1 MKELNKIE
9 IPSSVAQDFNSANS
23 VWKNGKLMIQRGTVR
38 DTYFIGHE
46 TRTVTEVKKGQESE
60 PITREAVFAFPVE
73 VKKPAAYGD
82 VVNAVLD
89 TLSDREANILRLR
102 FGIGGKKAMTLE
114 EVGKEYGLTRER
126 IRQIEAKALR
136 KLRHP
141 SRANILKECMA

>member
-9 IPSSVAQDFNSANS
+9 IPASVAQDFNSANS

-46 TRTVTEVKKGQESE
+46 TRTVTEVPEGQESE

-82 VVNAVLD
+82 VVNAAERLAYALFSD
-89 TLSDREANILRLR
+89 EAAISFTASLSRKYRENNQDA
-102 FGIGGKKAMTLE
+102 
-114 EVGKEYGLTRER
+114 EV
-126 IRQIEAKALR
+126 IEHDQFIAYVKQELAPIF
-136 KLRHP
+136 K
-141 SRANILKECMA
+141 

>member
-9 IPSSVAQDFNSANS
+9 IPASVAQDFNSANS

-46 TRTVTEVKKGQESE
+46 TRTVTEVPEGQESE

-82 VVNAVLD
+82 VVNAAERQAYALFSD
-89 TLSDREANILRLR
+89 EAAISFTASLSRKYRENNQDA
-102 FGIGGKKAMTLE
+102 
-114 EVGKEYGLTRER
+114 EV
-126 IRQIEAKALR
+126 IEHDQFIAYVKQELAPIF
-136 KLRHP
+136 K
-141 SRANILKECMA
+141 

>member
-9 IPSSVAQDFNSANS
+9 IPASVAQDFNSANS

-46 TRTVTEVKKGQESE
+46 IRTVTEVPEGQESE

-82 VVNAVLD
+82 VVNAAERRAYAL
-89 TLSDREANILRLR
+89 LSDEAAISFTASLSRKYRENNQDA
-102 FGIGGKKAMTLE
+102 
-114 EVGKEYGLTRER
+114 EV
-126 IRQIEAKALR
+126 IEHDQFIAYVKQELAPIF
-136 KLRHP
+136 K
-141 SRANILKECMA
+141 